1 MTGDQRHTISGEK
14 TIFGEFSR
22 VYALLTNTSLFDF
35 FFLVSL
41 AWHLFLLGY
50 QDPTID
56 GNYELRNV
64 ADHRLRTCR
73 RDASR

>member
-35 FFLVSL
+35 FFLVSF
-41 AWHLFLLGY
+41 LFI
-50 QDPTID
+50 PSRMD
-56 GNYELRNV
+56 GKPFQVRVLPKV
-64 ADHRLRTCR
+64 T
-73 RDASR
+73 

>member
-1 MTGDQRHTISGEK
+1 MEIVSSK
-14 TIFGEFSR
+14 
-22 VYALLTNTSLFDF
+22 VFDEREAA
-35 FFLVSL
+35 VEPSDVRPRSI